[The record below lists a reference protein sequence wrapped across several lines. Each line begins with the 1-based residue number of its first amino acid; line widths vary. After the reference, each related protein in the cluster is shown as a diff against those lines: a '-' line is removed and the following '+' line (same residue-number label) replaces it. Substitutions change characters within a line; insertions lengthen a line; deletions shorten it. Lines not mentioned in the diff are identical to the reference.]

1 MGQVGHR
8 YNKLLDDPMAK
19 YGISTELLLADP
31 ATTHTTGDKYG
42 VRAKMEG
49 LTAHSYC
56 MDCRRLQFRVR
67 NLEAE
72 VAEFKKNDRHC
83 QTLKSEQLENERLK
97 KRVEALVV
105 KRDPIARLQ
114 TTVDRLERSQRSMGQ
129 HEIALCTEL
138 QRARECIEWF
148 RERNEWLE
156 NRVQVLAMQHTQQR
170 NMIQVLG
177 ERSK

>member
-1 MGQVGHR
+1 
-8 YNKLLDDPMAK
+8 MAK
-19 YGISTELLLADP
+19 YGISTECLLTDP
-31 ATTHTTGDKYG
+31 AATNTSADKFG
-42 VRAKMEG
+42 MKAKLEKFK
-49 LTAHSYC
+49 AQNYC

-67 NLEAE
+67 NLEAQM
-72 VAEFKKNDRHC
+72 AESQMNDKHY

-97 KRVEALVV
+97 KRVEALKM
-105 KRDPIARLQ
+105 KRDPIAGLQ
-114 TTVDRLERSQRSMGQ
+114 AKVDRLERSQRSTDKSEERLGS
-129 HEIALCTEL
+129 LEL
-138 QRARECIEWF
+138 ELHRARECIQWL